1 MKVLIPIVIGL
12 VVVGCGPGPSIHEAA
27 AEGNIK
33 RVKQHLVEGVDV
45 NAKFKD
51 GWTPLHMAAEGGH
64 REIVDLLIAKGAD
77 INATAG
83 AGDGVGWTPL
93 HEAAEGGHKKVVEL
107 LILKGADIN
116 AKNGD
121 GRTPLDLAIEH
132 KNAEIADILR
142 KHGGKKSGELK
153 AENKIP
159 SKGADKNS
167 TSVKPVKELTLEEKV
182 VGEYESIYNGKIYK
196 RVFLENGIVEWYVNG
211 KKRAEYKLEIVNEEI
226 HAAFGSEYKDIYR
239 INTDRSITHIAYISD
254 GEREDFP
261 KEEQVTYKRI
271 K

>member
-1 MKVLIPIVIGL
+1 MRKLLVALSLFLLPSLVIGL
-12 VVVGCGPGPSIHEAA
+12 LVVGCGPGPSIHEAA

-83 AGDGVGWTPL
+83 WGDGVGWTPL
-93 HEAAEGGHKKVVEL
+93 HMAAEEGHKKVVEL

-116 AKNGD
+116 VKNGD
-121 GRTPLDLAIEH
+121 GRTPLDLAIKH

-153 AENKIP
+153 AE
-159 SKGADKNS
+159 
-167 TSVKPVKELTLEEKV
+167 EK
-182 VGEYESIYNGKIYK
+182 
-196 RVFLENGIVEWYVNG
+196 
-211 KKRAEYKLEIVNEEI
+211 
-226 HAAFGSEYKDIYR
+226 
-239 INTDRSITHIAYISD
+239 
-254 GEREDFP
+254 
-261 KEEQVTYKRI
+261 
-271 K
+271 